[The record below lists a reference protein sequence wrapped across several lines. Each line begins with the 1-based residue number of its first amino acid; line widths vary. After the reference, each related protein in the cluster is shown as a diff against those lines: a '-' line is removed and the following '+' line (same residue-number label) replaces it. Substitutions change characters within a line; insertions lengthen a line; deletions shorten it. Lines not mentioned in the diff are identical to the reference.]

1 MHKYFIDDQEVDE
14 TAAAAAWFDRA
25 ENQGIDIPKAIS
37 LWEDASERTGEES
50 RRIVAHAGVRVEVE
64 KK

>member
-1 MHKYFIDDQEVDE
+1 MHKYFIDDREVDE

-25 ENQGIDIPKAIS
+25 EHRGIDIPKAIS

-50 RRIVAHAGVRVEVE
+50 RRIVAHTGVRVEVKE
-64 KK
+64 K